1 MAAMKVEFANGG
13 ANDRAIMNRFYEF
26 LPRRPIGNVFWVRS
40 TTGTNGAGYGHSPD
54 SPLATIDYAVGL
66 CTANNDDWIVCLPSH
81 SETVSAAAGI
91 DLDVAGITVYG
102 IGNGTAQPKVDF
114 TTATTADLDVDA
126 ANVTIE
132 NIQFEASFAD
142 LAAVIDVNATDC
154 TIRNCRF
161 LAPTATEN
169 AKIWILGA
177 TSTTSSRLTVE
188 GCLFQDKDD
197 QNTHAISLTSGT
209 PDGCVFKDNVFHG
222 FYETAAIGGTGAI
235 TNCLILRNYIQNAD
249 TDADACIN
257 FADNTTGIVAYNV
270 VGAALACN
278 ATTNITVGT
287 KAVLAQNFSVDTGD
301 VQGVLDP
308 AAT

>member
-1 MAAMKVEFANGG
+1 MAYKVHFPRVGG
-13 ANDRAIMNRFYEF
+13 QQWVDSFY
-26 LPRRPIGNVFWVRS
+26 RPGMPVGNVFYVHS
-40 TTGTNGAGYGHSPD
+40 TNGTSTGPGFSPETAY
-54 SPLATIDYAVGL
+54 STIDAAVGA
-66 CTANNDDWIVCLPSH
+66 CTANQGDVIYVLPGH
-81 SETVSAAAGI
+81 VETVSAAGGL
-91 DLDVAGITVYG
+91 DLDVAGITIVG
-102 IGNGTAQPKVDF
+102 VGSGSLQPKVDL
-114 TTATTADLDVDA
+114 TTADTADVDVDA

-132 NIQFEASFAD
+132 NLQFEASFAD
-142 LAAVIDVNATDC
+142 IAAVVDVNADDC

-177 TSTTSSRLTVE
+177 TGTGSDRLRVE
-188 GCLFQDKDD
+188 GCWFQDKDTA
-197 QNTHAISLTSGT
+197 NTHAISFADGT
-209 PDGCVFKDNVFHG
+209 PDGVVVRDNVMHG
-222 FYETAAIGGTGAI
+222 FYETAAIGGTGAL
-235 TNCLILRNYIQNAD
+235 TNCLILNNYIQNAD

-257 FADNTTGIVAYNV
+257 LPDNTTGIVARNV

-287 KAVLAQNFSVDTGD
+287 KAVLAENYSVDTGD